1 MLICTSVAQPEPLP
15 GRRFN
20 VNRFLTQLVVAGMPP
35 AAPGV
40 TGVWALLDRDGLCAL
55 LVPFPPLERRRAV
68 AGVVPDLGS
77 LAGPGI
83 MGLLRTP
90 LRRDTGTA

>member
-1 MLICTSVAQPEPLP
+1 
-15 GRRFN
+15 
-20 VNRFLTQLVVAGMPP
+20 MPP

-77 LAGPGI
+77 WAGPGI